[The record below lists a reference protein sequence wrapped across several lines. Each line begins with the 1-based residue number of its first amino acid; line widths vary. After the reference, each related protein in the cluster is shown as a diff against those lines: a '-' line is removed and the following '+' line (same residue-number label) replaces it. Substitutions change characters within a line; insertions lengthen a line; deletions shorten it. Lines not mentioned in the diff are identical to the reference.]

1 MIVQTKTGVLVA
13 GTIGKDP
20 ELKHVGQYDRAVLKM
35 TVRYGSEQGEDGKRR
50 GKYLDVDVW
59 SDAEELDGML
69 VKDDPVIVT
78 AGEIKSREY
87 NGKTYYSV
95 SADGVFPG
103 AGVVFRWMQ
112 QIVDMI
118 PPAAAPAPADFT
130 TIDAAPPAQFPDEP
144 EPQPDDASYQGEQLS
159 TYSPEVRAAA
169 QSPAPAAAP
178 AAEMEPPIEEAED
191 LPF

>member
-20 ELKHVGQYDRAVLKM
+20 ELKHVGQYDRAELKM

-118 PPAAAPAPADFT
+118 PPAPAPCPADFT
-130 TIDAAPPAQFPDEP
+130 PVDAPPPEQFTTD
-144 EPQPDDASYQGEQLS
+144 PQLAGHELYPGEQLS
-159 TYSPEVRAAA
+159 AYSPEVRAAA
-169 QSPAPAAAP
+169 QSPAPAAP

>member
-1 MIVQTKTGVLVA
+1 M
-13 GTIGKDP
+13 
-20 ELKHVGQYDRAVLKM
+20 
-35 TVRYGSEQGEDGKRR
+35 
-50 GKYLDVDVW
+50 
-59 SDAEELDGML
+59 
-69 VKDDPVIVT
+69 IVT

-118 PPAAAPAPADFT
+118 PPAPAPCPADFAPV
-130 TIDAAPPAQFPDEP
+130 DAPPPEQFTTD
-144 EPQPDDASYQGEQLS
+144 PQLSGHELYPGEQLS
-159 TYSPEVRAAA
+159 AYSPEVRAAA
-169 QSPAPAAAP
+169 QAPAPAAAP

>member
-118 PPAAAPAPADFT
+118 PPAPAPCPADFAPV
-130 TIDAAPPAQFPDEP
+130 DAPPPEQFTTD
-144 EPQPDDASYQGEQLS
+144 PQLAGHELYPGEQLS
-159 TYSPEVRAAA
+159 AYSPEVRAAA